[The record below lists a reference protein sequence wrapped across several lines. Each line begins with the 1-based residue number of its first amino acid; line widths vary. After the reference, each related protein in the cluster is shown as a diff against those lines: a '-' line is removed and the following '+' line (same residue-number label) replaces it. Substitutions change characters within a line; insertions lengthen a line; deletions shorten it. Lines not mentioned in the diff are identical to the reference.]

1 LLRAGEGGLAG
12 EEEERDQQYT
22 NWGVAQGFT
31 SWKREARANSAMVSA
46 DGHYLSGARGCRER
60 GRGVSCAAN
69 TSANNEGCDEQRGEV
84 SRHGS
89 NPERDS
95 LHRGRPAR
103 ISGHLAPVSRDGDVS
118 GGFNNQFTPTDWATS
133 FFYNFM
139 MWLTATWVF
148 VLMAPGLLKAFR
160 LMLMFF
166 VSVSAIYMNHYAHS
180 KWFYIWNSLG
190 AVIVCA
196 VVAVSNGLLYPRIF
210 KEQAMAAGM

>member
-1 LLRAGEGGLAG
+1 
-12 EEEERDQQYT
+12 
-22 NWGVAQGFT
+22 
-31 SWKREARANSAMVSA
+31 
-46 DGHYLSGARGCRER
+46 
-60 GRGVSCAAN
+60 
-69 TSANNEGCDEQRGEV
+69 
-84 SRHGS
+84 
-89 NPERDS
+89 
-95 LHRGRPAR
+95 
-103 ISGHLAPVSRDGDVS
+103 
-118 GGFNNQFTPTDWATS
+118 
-133 FFYNFM
+133 M